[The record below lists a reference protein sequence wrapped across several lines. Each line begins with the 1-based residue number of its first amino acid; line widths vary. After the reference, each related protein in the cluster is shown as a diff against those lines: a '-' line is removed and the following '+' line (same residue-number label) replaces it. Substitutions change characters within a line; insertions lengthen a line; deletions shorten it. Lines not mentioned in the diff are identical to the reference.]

1 MRKPAALPQV
11 FQDGQSPQLNGRNIA
26 EKIASSISLG
36 MLSVGERLPP
46 ELELAQQFGVAVAT
60 LRKALAALREEGI
73 VETRRGRAG
82 GTFVVRAPF
91 PTDRSVREYLTN
103 TSIVELR
110 DLGDEHVA
118 VASMIARLAA
128 NRIYAGSTG
137 RLSDLAARIFDA
149 RTPVERA
156 TADSRFHI
164 EIAVLAQSPRL
175 LSAEL
180 RLQNEISP
188 VLWSEVTPEIN
199 GQTVLDDHLAIVS
212 AIEQDRAEQAQQ
224 LSEAH
229 IRNNIA
235 HLINAKLTLGL
246 IGPTGKDPLL

>member
-1 MRKPAALPQV
+1 MQKSSTFPQV
-11 FQDGQSPQLNGRNIA
+11 FSAGQAPQVNGRNIA

-91 PTDRSVREYLTN
+91 PTGRAIREYLTK

-118 VASMIARLAA
+118 VATMIAKLAC
-128 NRIYAGSTG
+128 NRVYVGSTS
-137 RLSDLAARIFDA
+137 RLVDLAYRVHDSKS
-149 RTPVERA
+149 PVERA

-175 LSAEL
+175 LRSEL

-188 VLWSEVTPEIN
+188 ALWSDVTAD
-199 GQTVLDDHLAIVS
+199 VDAKAALDDHLELVS
-212 AIEQDRAEQAQQ
+212 AIENDRVEQAQRVT
-224 LSEAH
+224 EEH
-229 IRNNIA
+229 IRKNVY
-235 HLINAKLTLGL
+235 HLIDSKLTLGL
-246 IGPTGKDPLL
+246 IGPTGKDPL